1 MLCHSSLGTSCGLW
15 LRKNQ
20 IGWLTIAADS
30 LPSLRWYK
38 PLATHMHP
46 VSFRNFFRSQK
57 SKREQGKQNPVHR
70 QTTHRAI
77 HHYSRV
83 PDSSYTAKSHT
94 AEAILS
100 VIVTEKL
107 PLEMDVNKCY
117 DTNIGQDKKFRL
129 SVGTKCTGHFISN

>member
-30 LPSLRWYK
+30 LPSLRW
-38 PLATHMHP
+38 
-46 VSFRNFFRSQK
+46 
-57 SKREQGKQNPVHR
+57 